1 MFQNSKVTLGI
12 MPDYMFSGKG
22 LRIDGVSKGKV
33 ADSFGIL
40 KGDIVTKIGNVDVLD
55 IMSYMQG
62 LSKYEKGQ
70 KAKVEIKRGDKIL
83 SLEVIF

>member
-1 MFQNSKVTLGI
+1 
-12 MPDYMFSGKG
+12 MPDYMYSGKG
-22 LRIDGVSKGKV
+22 LRIDGVSRGKV

-70 KAKVEIKRGDKIL
+70 KAIVEIKRGDKIL
-83 SLEVIF
+83 SKEVTF